1 VSQPKRALL
10 LFLLAIALAA
20 WACRSPAPPHEGPST
35 SALAAPEAERTNP
48 GLAIRRAPSVPS
60 EAVAEDPGLA
70 LVRSL
75 LGARAT
81 RVAPPQRERLAE
93 TLVEVERESG
103 ISALLLVALIEQESR
118 FDPLAKG
125 PRGSL
130 GLMQVRPF
138 VGEDFA
144 ARNGIPWQG
153 TRTLLDPV
161 ENVRIG
167 AGYLVELLERFGSQE
182 LALAA
187 YNMGPTR
194 LDRRLAR
201 GDARIPAFVRR
212 VLRDY
217 EGLQREF
224 ASTQIGIGG

>member
-1 VSQPKRALL
+1 
-10 LFLLAIALAA
+10 
-20 WACRSPAPPHEGPST
+20 
-35 SALAAPEAERTNP
+35 
-48 GLAIRRAPSVPS
+48 VPS
-60 EAVAEDPGLA
+60 EAVAEDPNLV

-81 RVAPPQRERLAE
+81 HVAPPQRERLVEA
-93 TLVEVERESG
+93 LVEVERESG

-118 FDPLAKG
+118 FDPMAKG

-138 VGEDFA
+138 VGKDFA

-153 TRTLLDPV
+153 ARTLLDPV

-167 AGYLVELLERFGSQE
+167 AGYLAELLERFGSQE